1 MPYID
6 KTPVERCKEAIDL
19 WESVMHDPNIDGFNG
34 LKCKQKIQAVRDH
47 ANKALANAKEY
58 HEEERFNWYG
68 LADEDEE

>member
-47 ANKALANAKEY
+47 ANKALANAKE
-58 HEEERFNWYG
+58 
-68 LADEDEE
+68 